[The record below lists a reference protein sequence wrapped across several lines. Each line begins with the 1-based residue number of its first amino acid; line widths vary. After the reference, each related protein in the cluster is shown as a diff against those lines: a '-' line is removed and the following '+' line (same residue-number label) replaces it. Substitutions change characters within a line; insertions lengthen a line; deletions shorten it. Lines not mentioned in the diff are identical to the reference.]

1 MGALLSIRPIFTG
14 GTGRSGTTIT
24 GYLIGSHPEIWN
36 TEPIEIRFLTDKG
49 GLLDTAFVAES
60 AMKRRGRKQRAND
73 VLDRALRRY
82 TPPNEAMLRD
92 FLLKMRGHWYLR
104 HGVGDHL
111 CRGLHK
117 SIALADLERALV
129 NFESAFATDPVTA
142 GASLLHELFDPR
154 AKQKGATAWVDTT
167 PHNAIRSRR
176 VAELMPDAKI
186 VHMIRDGRDA
196 GMSVM
201 SMAWGPKD
209 PLAALEW
216 WRWRVLQS
224 HQAMTAIPA
233 EQSHTIVFEELVSTH
248 RDETMERLFAFLGY
262 DVVPQVRD
270 YFTNKMPAGRAHVQR
285 WRSDVPAAMLPE
297 FERTYAQMHEQLTS
311 EGVPLPP
318 L

>member
-1 MGALLSIRPIFTG
+1 MRPIFTG

-24 GYLIGSHPEIWN
+24 GYLIGSHPAIWSV
-36 TEPIEIRFLTDKG
+36 EPIEIRFLTDKG

-60 AMKRRGRKQRAND
+60 ALSRRGRRQRLAD
-73 VLDRALRRY
+73 TRDRLLGRY
-82 TPPNEAMLRD
+82 ETPNEQQLQD
-92 FLLKMRGHWYLR
+92 FLAKMRGHWYLR

-117 SIALADLERALV
+117 SIAPADLEAALHR
-129 NFESAFATDPVTA
+129 FERGFAAEPVRA
-142 GASLLHELFDPR
+142 GADLLHGLFDPR
-154 AKQKGATAWVDTT
+154 AAAKGATAWVDTT

-176 VAELMPDAKI
+176 VAELMPDARI

-201 SMAWGPKD
+201 SMPWGPKD
-209 PLAALEW
+209 PMSALEW

-224 HQAMTAIPA
+224 HQAMQEIPR
-233 EQSHTIVFEELVSTH
+233 EQSHTIVFEELVSTK
-248 RDETMERLFAFLGY
+248 RDATLQGLFDFLGY
-262 DVVPQVRD
+262 DVAPEVRA
-270 YFTNKMPAGRAHVQR
+270 YFEHKMPAGRAHVQR
-285 WRSDVPAAMLPE
+285 WKHDVPADLLAE
-297 FERTYAQMHEQLTS
+297 YERTYADMHEQLTA

>member
-1 MGALLSIRPIFTG
+1 MLPIFTG

-36 TEPIEIRFLTDKG
+36 IEPIEIRFLTDKG
-49 GLLDTAFVAES
+49 GLLDTAFA
-60 AMKRRGRKQRAND
+60 ADAALARRGRRQRLTDAR
-73 VLDRALRRY
+73 DRILGRY
-82 TPPNEAMLRD
+82 VPPNEAMYRE
-92 FLLKMRGHWYLR
+92 FLVKMRGHWYLR

-117 SIALADLERALV
+117 SIAQRDLEHALQR
-129 NFESAFATDPVTA
+129 FEHDFRVDPPKA
-142 GASLLHELFDPR
+142 GAALLHGLFDPR
-154 AKQKGATAWVDTT
+154 ASAKGASAWVDTT

-176 VAELMPDAKI
+176 IAELMPEARI

-201 SMAWGPKD
+201 SMAWGPKE

-224 HQAMTAIPA
+224 HQAMQAIPA
-233 EQSHTIVFEELVSTH
+233 RQSHTIVFEELISSK
-248 RDETMERLFAFLGY
+248 RDETVQRLFEFLGY
-262 DVVPQVRD
+262 DVSPQVRT
-270 YFTNKMPAGRAHVQR
+270 YFDTKMPAGRAHVQR
-285 WRSDVPAAMLPE
+285 WKQDVPAALLPE
-297 FERTYAQMHEQLTS
+297 FERTYAQMHEQLTA